1 MVTKK
6 TPKVVLTAVAIVIA
20 AYILSPFYLVI
31 INTFKNCCQPCKL
44 CRCKLCTV

>member
-20 AYILSPFYLVI
+20 AYILSPF
-31 INTFKNCCQPCKL
+31 INSPSVNSFQSLSGRFPAYPNIK
-44 CRCKLCTV
+44 

>member
-20 AYILSPFYLVI
+20 AYILSPFLSGTY
-31 INTFKNCCQPCKL
+31 
-44 CRCKLCTV
+44 